1 MEHEDDL
8 NIRKKLLA
16 WETQPYPLDTGRLWN
31 QSMLGPRVDR
41 RRSLVI
47 YYAAASLV
55 LAAAIVYY
63 SQQESERAITQL
75 RLREVELSLVVAHN
89 RSQSAEQ
96 ANAVVP
102 CPEPVLTSN
111 QKHRPARQVAKVE
124 VDSNPT
130 PIPVHS
136 EPMVPVPVL
145 TVAANADSTDFMAPR
160 PVEETLPVQAQPRVI
175 LGGLSIQE
183 KTPSHPSRIHFSLF
197 RNDELRDTKQSST
210 PPVVSLAGINN

>member
-8 NIRKKLLA
+8 NIRKKLIA

-31 QSMLGPRVDR
+31 QSMVGPRVNR

-63 SQQESERAITQL
+63 SRQESERAITQL
-75 RLREVELSLVVAHN
+75 RTREVELSLVEARN
-89 RSQSAEQ
+89 RSQSADK
-96 ANAVVP
+96 AIAVVP
-102 CPEPVLTSN
+102 CPEPVPMSHP
-111 QKHRPARQVAKVE
+111 KHRTARQVAKVE

-130 PIPVHS
+130 PVPAHS
-136 EPMVPVPVL
+136 EPVVPVPVV
-145 TVAANADSTDFMAPR
+145 TVAANAESTDSMPPR
-160 PVEETLPVQAQPRVI
+160 PVEETPPVQAQPRVI

-183 KTPSHPSRIHFSLF
+183 KTPSHPSRIHLSLF
-197 RNDELRDTKQSST
+197 RNDELRDAKQSST
-210 PPVVSLAGINN
+210 PPVVSLAGINH